1 MKKIFLELCF
11 TVVAVAGLFVG
22 GAVIKNSVYAA
33 EVYRVSSETVKD
45 TVVCSGKI
53 QYKETKE
60 IVPPSNGIVKEVY
73 VSKGDIVTKNDVL
86 FTMVTDISSIGNTGG
101 ALSEVLDKNT
111 IKVTAPASGTIFNVD
126 VSPKS
131 AVTNTTVVATIVN
144 SDDLCVNL
152 PVSESKISDIEI
164 GQNVEISGS
173 AFKNKKYVG
182 TVSDIDNSAQQVV
195 TATGKE
201 TAVNVTIDIKNPD
214 DNIKQGYTAKCAITT
229 NIKNNE
235 FILPYEAVEMN
246 STTSGVVYKYTEG
259 KAVETSVKVGNEY
272 ENGIEIL
279 SGIKEND
286 LIINTPDKI
295 TNTENIKINKLME
308 NNDD

>member
-11 TVVAVAGLFVG
+11 TVVAVGALFVV
-22 GAVIKNSVYAA
+22 GAVIKNGVYAA
-33 EVYRVSSETVKD
+33 EVYRVSPETVKD

-60 IVPPSNGIVKEVY
+60 IIPPSNGIVKEVY
-73 VSKGDIVTKNDVL
+73 VSKGDIVSKDDVL
-86 FTMVTDISSIGNTGG
+86 FTMVTDISAIGNTSG

-111 IKVTAPASGTIFNVD
+111 IKVTAPVSGTIFNID

-131 AVTNTTVVATIVN
+131 AVTNTATAATIVN

-152 PVSESKISDIEI
+152 PVSESKISDIAI

-173 AFKNKKYVG
+173 AFKNKKYTG

-214 DNIKQGYTAKCAITT
+214 DNIKQGYTAKCAIVTD
-229 NIKNNE
+229 IKNND

-246 STTSGVVYKYTEG
+246 STTNGVVYKYTEG
-259 KAVETSVKVGNEY
+259 KAVKTSVKVGNEY
-272 ENGIEIL
+272 ENGIEVL

-308 NNDD
+308 NSND